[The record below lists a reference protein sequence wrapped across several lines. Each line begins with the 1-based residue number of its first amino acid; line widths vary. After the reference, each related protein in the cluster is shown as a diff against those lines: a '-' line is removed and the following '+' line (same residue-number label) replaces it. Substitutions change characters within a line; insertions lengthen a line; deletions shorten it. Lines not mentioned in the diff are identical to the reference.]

1 MHLQAQTYF
10 APSCSNMVGYK
21 QKAAL
26 REDEKEIHHS
36 HLAEYMVTGAGLVFE
51 IDRYAYR
58 KTIWI

>member
-1 MHLQAQTYF
+1 
-10 APSCSNMVGYK
+10 MVGYK

-36 HLAEYMVTGAGLVFE
+36 HLAEYMVTGAGFVFE